1 MPLHK
6 NQPALGEVRTRD
18 WVAVM
23 AMQGMVANPKIV
35 EELDLSCPDNQAAI
49 AKAAYEMADEILKQS
64 AQELSE

>member
-49 AKAAYEMADEILKQS
+49 AKAADEILKQS